1 MTNYV
6 LQIMDIY
13 NITQQKRSK
22 PWDKHILLQMQGY
35 ESPTVW
41 NHKLMGL

>member
-1 MTNYV
+1 MEYKRDGLMANYV

-13 NITQQKRSK
+13 NITQQKRLK

-35 ESPTVW
+35 
-41 NHKLMGL
+41 